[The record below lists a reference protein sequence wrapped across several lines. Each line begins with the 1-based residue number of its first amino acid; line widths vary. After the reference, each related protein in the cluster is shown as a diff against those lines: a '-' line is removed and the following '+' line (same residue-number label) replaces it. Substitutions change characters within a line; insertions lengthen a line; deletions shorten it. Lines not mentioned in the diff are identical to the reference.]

1 MPEPLYS
8 REILRL
14 AMSLASD
21 NEIAEPDCEADARS
35 KLCGSEVAV
44 RLKLDRLGTITAISF
59 SVRACA
65 MGQASTAIVKQN
77 AVGKNCADIAKI
89 ENALTGFLS
98 GEAGLPTDWPEL
110 AELAAAQA
118 YPARHA
124 AILLPYKA
132 VLAAFAA
139 ASAE

>member
-1 MPEPLYS
+1 LPEPLYS

-21 NEIAEPDCEADARS
+21 TKIAEPDCEANVRS
-35 KLCGSEVAV
+35 KICGSEVAV
-44 RLKLDRLGTITAISF
+44 SLKVDELGAIAAISF

-65 MGQASTAIVKQN
+65 IGQASTAIVKQN

-89 ENALTGFLS
+89 ENALAGFLS
-98 GEAGLPTDWPEL
+98 GETGMPTEWPEL

-132 VLAAFAA
+132 VLAAFATA
-139 ASAE
+139 AA